1 MNKKDIR
8 KELKIRRDNIAY
20 EEWLLNSQIIE
31 NKILKSKV
39 YKECRKLFV
48 YTDFHNEVEMMFLIE
63 QALLDRKEIYLPK
76 VLEGFEESRMDFF
89 RITSTFELVDGYLG
103 IKEPISDNSKVFDY
117 ESSKD
122 EKMLMLVPGVAFDNL
137 GNRLGYGKGYYDN
150 YLKDKPN
157 ILTVGVCFSLQL
169 VDSFPT
175 SDIDVRLNHILTEK
189 TPTEEIDRYTFFD

>member
-8 KELKIRRDNIAY
+8 KELKIRRENITY

-48 YTDFHNEVEMMFLIE
+48 YADFNNEVEMMFLIE

-157 ILTVGVCFSLQL
+157 ILTVGVCFSLQI